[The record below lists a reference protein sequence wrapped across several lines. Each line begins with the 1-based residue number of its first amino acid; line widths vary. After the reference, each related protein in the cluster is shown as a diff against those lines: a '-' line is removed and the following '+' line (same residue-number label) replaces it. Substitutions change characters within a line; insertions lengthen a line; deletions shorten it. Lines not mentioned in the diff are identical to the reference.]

1 MTLKALVI
9 DLDGSVY
16 HGTKLI
22 EGAAEALNRLTER
35 YAVLF
40 LTNNST
46 RSRAEY
52 VQRLAQFG
60 IPAVKEQLI
69 TSGYAAVRYLQTNY
83 SETRFFVLGS
93 PGLKEELREHQIA
106 LCAES
111 CDGVLVGLDKEFTY
125 AKLQQALTFLLHG
138 AVFIATN
145 TDPYLLTSEGIKPGA
160 GSLVAALETA
170 SGRKAIVTGK
180 PSAFIA
186 ALIQEQLQLPPR
198 EILVVGDNLQT
209 DILMGRTGGMRTT
222 LVLTGAS
229 KREDVERLRI
239 QPDYVLPSIT
249 DLPRLLASL

>member
-1 MTLKALVI
+1 MKLKALVI

-22 EGAAEALNRLTER
+22 AGAAEALNHLADR

-69 TSGYAAVRYLQTNY
+69 TSGYAAVRYVQANY
-83 SETRFFVLGS
+83 PQRRFFVLGS
-93 PGLKEELREHQIA
+93 PGLKEEFREHQIA

-111 CDGVLVGLDKEFTY
+111 CDGVLIGLDKEITY
-125 AKLQQALTFLLHG
+125 AKLQKALSFLLDG

-145 TDPYLLTSEGIKPGA
+145 TDPFLLTSEGVKPGA
-160 GSLVAALETA
+160 GALVAALETA

-186 ALIQEQLQLPPR
+186 SLILEQLQLAPR

-209 DILMGRTGGMRTT
+209 DVLLGRTAGMRTA
-222 LVLTGAS
+222 LLLTGAS
-229 KREDVERLRI
+229 TREDIERLQI
-239 QPDYVLPSIT
+239 HPDCVLPSIT
-249 DLPRLLASL
+249 ELTRLLVSR

>member
-1 MTLKALVI
+1 MRLKALVI

-22 EGAAEALNRLTER
+22 EGAAEALNHLTER

-52 VQRLAQFG
+52 VQRLTQFG
-60 IPAVKEQLI
+60 ISVVKEQLI
-69 TSGYAAVRYLQTNY
+69 TSGYAAVRYVQANY
-83 SETRFFVLGS
+83 PQTRFFVLGS
-93 PGLKEELREHQIA
+93 PGLKEELREHQIT
-106 LCAES
+106 LCDDA

-125 AKLQQALTFLLHG
+125 AKLQQALTLLLHG

-180 PSAFIA
+180 PSAFIT
-186 ALIQEQLQLPPR
+186 ALIQEQLQLPAR

-209 DILMGRTGGMRTT
+209 DILMGHAGGMRTA

-229 KREDVERLRI
+229 KREDIERLLI

-249 DLPRLLASL
+249 ELPQLLASL

>member
-1 MTLKALVI
+1 MTLKALAI

-16 HGTKLI
+16 HGPQLI
-22 EGAAEALNRLTER
+22 DGADEALNRLTER

-52 VQRLAQFG
+52 VQKLAQLG
-60 IPAVKEQLI
+60 ITAAKEQLI
-69 TSGYAAVRYLQTNY
+69 TSGYAAA
-83 SETRFFVLGS
+83 RFLHLHYPQNRFYVLGS
-93 PGLKEELREHQIA
+93 RGLKDELSEHRITLCEEA
-106 LCAES
+106 
-111 CDGVLVGLDKEFTY
+111 CDGVLIGLDKEFTY
-125 AKLQQALTFLLHG
+125 AKLHKALTFLLNG

-145 TDPYLLTSEGIKPGA
+145 TDPFLLTREGIKPGA

-186 ALIQEQLQLPPR
+186 ELILAQLKLEPH

-209 DILMGRTGGMRTT
+209 DILVGLTGGMRTA

-229 KREDVERLRI
+229 QQADIARLHIR
-239 QPDYVLPSIT
+239 PDYVLPSISE
-249 DLPRLLASL
+249 LPRLLASL